1 MTENLIYEIN
11 IQTGFVLQTGDID
24 AITFVIEDREELN
37 RLIDLSVKHG
47 YTVEIKEYRDN
58 EE

>member
-1 MTENLIYEIN
+1 MNKNLTYEIS
-11 IQTGFVLQTGDID
+11 IQTGYVLPNSDID
-24 AITFVIEDREELN
+24 AISFIIEDREELQ

-47 YTVEIKEYRDN
+47 YVVEIKEYSH